1 MTEHTSAKDADEG
14 DRRAL
19 RIAYGT
25 GAVKIVFI
33 VALLRFFAGPMTK
46 DLLNDELLPMPT
58 WEWSLFALTPA
69 ILIFVARRPRDWD
82 GLADSLTFIR
92 WILGF
97 YLVYAL
103 VFATFQGKWVL
114 WIAVLA
120 SLGSL
125 AGMWHLNRRE
135 RVHAD

>member
-1 MTEHTSAKDADEG
+1 MTEQARAKDADEA

-19 RIAYGT
+19 LIAYGVRT
-25 GAVKIVFI
+25 VKIVFI

-46 DLLNDELLPMPT
+46 DLLGDELLSMPT
-58 WEWSLFALTPA
+58 WEWSLCSLTPV
-69 ILIFVARRPRDWD
+69 ILIFVARRSQDWD

-92 WILGF
+92 WVLGF
-97 YLVYAL
+97 YLAYAL
-103 VFATFQGKWVL
+103 VFATFQGMWVL

-120 SLGSL
+120 SLSGF
-125 AGMWHLNRRE
+125 GGIWHLNRGE